1 MKSSPS
7 WNQVAAFR
15 LTRHHLVNRS
25 RGSLVSV
32 CGEVCGIQAQIM
44 SAARIALW
52 ARVRD
57 LKTSDIRSALY
68 EKRELVK
75 TSSMRQT
82 LHLLPASDYAIYIAA
97 LRKSRIEAVQ
107 RVMSRFGVT
116 QKDTERLNDLILAV
130 LDGRQL
136 PQREINE
143 LIRPR
148 VSKRV
153 RAWME
158 NVWSVL
164 RLAQAEGLICYG
176 PEMGTQVTYVR
187 VDQWLAKQPTVDE
200 SEAKRIL
207 LRRYLAAYGPATSRD
222 FSHWSGISIKETTPV
237 WESLAAEL
245 KEVTIEDQK
254 TWIHSEDHDALFE
267 AEKRD
272 KPVRLLP
279 GFDPFL
285 LAHAGKD
292 HLVEREHYKRVYRNQ
307 GWITPVVLWNG
318 RVIGTWSTSRR
329 GKELSVEFEPFEKQS
344 KTVHSKVSQ
353 EIAGLESFLNRQKPD
368 QPDSNADLMQ

>member
-1 MKSSPS
+1 MKSSLS

-15 LTRHHLVNRS
+15 LSRHHLMNRS
-25 RGSLVSV
+25 GGSLVAV
-32 CGEVCGIQAQIM
+32 CGDVCGIQAQVM
-44 SAARIALW
+44 GAARIALW

-57 LKTSDIRSALY
+57 LKPSDVYSALY
-68 EKRELVK
+68 QRRELVK
-75 TSSMRQT
+75 TSCMRQT
-82 LHLLPASDYAIYIAA
+82 LHLLTASDYAIYIAA

-107 RVMSRFGVT
+107 RVMSRFAVT
-116 QKDTERLNDLILAV
+116 LKDTERLNELILAV
-130 LDGRQL
+130 LDGKQL
-136 PQREINE
+136 TQREVNE
-143 LIRPR
+143 RIRPK

-176 PEMGTQVTYVR
+176 PEKGTQVTYVR
-187 VDQWLAKQPTVDE
+187 VDQWLTKLPKVDE

-222 FSHWSGISIKETTPV
+222 FSHWSGISMKETTPL
-237 WESLAAEL
+237 WESLIGEL
-245 KEVTIEDQK
+245 KEVTIGDQG
-254 TWIHSEDHDALFE
+254 TWIHSDDHDALFD

-272 KPVRLLP
+272 MPVRLLP

-292 HLVEREHYKRVYRNQ
+292 HLVERKYYKRVYRNQ
-307 GWITPVVLWNG
+307 GWITPVVVWNG

-344 KTVHSKVSQ
+344 KTVHVKVAQ
-353 EIAGLESFLNRQKPD
+353 EAARLESFLNRQNPD
-368 QPDSNADLMQ
+368 